1 MSDEYDRSKKVD
13 LSKGLSGFMTKYQAT
28 AERLKAKYGPD
39 FAKYTSQNGF
49 PMTVAEAGAINEWLE
64 SLKPE
69 ILAIQKR
76 GSNGDPFR
84 DMMLN
89 EEPYYG
95 ATGGGVSYT
104 FTPTSLGTI
113 LTVKEAIT
121 GKELNV
127 SDALDWYFYG

>member
-1 MSDEYDRSKKVD
+1 MSGEYERSKKVD
-13 LSKGLSGFMTKYQAT
+13 LSKGLGGFMAKYQT
-28 AERLKAKYGPD
+28 TGERLKAKYGPD
-39 FAKYTSQNGF
+39 FDKYTAQNGF
-49 PMTVAEAGAINEWLE
+49 NILVAEAGAINEWLE

-69 ILAIQKR
+69 ILAIQKQ
-76 GSNGDPFR
+76 GSKNSPFGDIMSS
-84 DMMLN
+84 D
-89 EEPYYG
+89 EPYYG

-127 SDALDWYFYG
+127 SDALDWFFYG